1 MADDNSD
8 IIEVEN
14 TESNEQTFNHL
25 ETVKALL
32 GLSNDDSTDSLLS
45 VYVEMTKQSILNFC
59 NISELPSELNYTLCA
74 MVADTYR
81 ELKSANTTGEVV
93 GNVSSISEDGRSVSF
108 SSGQEYKRSVED
120 KISRTTE
127 LIRFKKL
134 YRLD

>member
-8 IIEVEN
+8 ITEVEN
-14 TESNEQTFNHL
+14 TESNETAFDFL
-25 ETVKALL
+25 RTVKTLL
-32 GLSNDDSTDSLLS
+32 GLTDDSIDSLLT
-45 VYVEMTKQSILNFC
+45 VYVDMTRQSILNFC
-59 NISELPSELNYTLCA
+59 NISELPTALNYTLCA

-108 SSGQEYKRSVED
+108 SSGQEFKRSVED
-120 KISRTTE
+120 KISRTQE
-127 LIRFKKL
+127 LIRYKKL

>member
-8 IIEVEN
+8 ITEVEN
-14 TESNEQTFNHL
+14 TESNETAFDFL
-25 ETVKALL
+25 RTVKTLL
-32 GLSNDDSTDSLLS
+32 GLNDDSTDSLLS

-59 NISELPSELNYTLCA
+59 NISELPTALNYTLCA

-108 SSGQEYKRSVED
+108 SSGQEFKRSVED
-120 KISRTTE
+120 KISRTQE
-127 LIRFKKL
+127 LIRYKKL

>member
-14 TESNEQTFNHL
+14 TESSEKAFDFL
-25 ETVKALL
+25 RTVKTLL
-32 GLSNDDSTDSLLS
+32 GLNDDSTDSLLS

-59 NISELPSELNYTLCA
+59 NISELPTALNYTLCA

-108 SSGQEYKRSVED
+108 SSGQEFKRSVED

-127 LIRFKKL
+127 LIRYKKL